1 MVTVPA
7 MKIACLQINATVGDF
22 SANAHKVAEGY
33 RSAVARGAELV
44 IAPEL
49 VLSGYPPRDLLSHPE
64 VLAAQERV
72 LPALAAGVGGVPL
85 ILGML
90 ARNERRPGK
99 ALLNAA
105 GVFQNG
111 ARTALVGK
119 TLLPSYDV
127 FDEDRYFQPADSNA
141 PVVLNGVRIGVTIC
155 EDIWNDEDFWNER
168 LYRRDPVRDLAA
180 QGIDL
185 LVNVSASPWHLGKER
200 LRAAML
206 ARVAA
211 TERVPVVQ
219 VNLVGGNDELI
230 FDGRSMGFDARGG
243 VLAKGVAF
251 DEDMVWV
258 DTAETGPPLEW
269 MKWPH
274 EEEELFNALALGLR
288 DYVHKCGF
296 KQVALG
302 LSGGIDSA
310 LAAVIAVEALGP
322 KNVLGLLMPSRYSSE
337 GSLRDAEA
345 LAATLEIERHTV
357 PIEDAFAAMLGTV
370 NPLFGGLPP
379 DITEE
384 NLQARIRGSILM
396 AVSNKTGRLV
406 LTTGNKSEL
415 AVGYCTLYG
424 DMCGGL
430 AVISDLP
437 KTWVYRVA
445 RWLNRRQEIIPWAT
459 IEKAPSAELRPGQ
472 TDQDS
477 LPPYEE
483 LDAIL
488 EAYVVRHQS
497 VSAIAA
503 EGHDEALVRDL
514 VAKIDRNEYKRRQ
527 AAPGLKVTSKAFGM
541 GRRMPIA
548 QRFRHL

>member
-1 MVTVPA
+1 

-22 SANAHKVAEGY
+22 SGNAHKVAEGY
-33 RSAVARGAELV
+33 SKAVARGAELV

-64 VLAAQERV
+64 VLTAQERV
-72 LPALAAGVGGVPL
+72 LPALAAGVGQVPL

-90 ARNERRPGK
+90 APNEQRPGK

-111 ARTALVGK
+111 ARTALVAK

-127 FDEDRYFQPADSNA
+127 FDEDRYFQPSESTA

-155 EDIWNDEDFWNER
+155 EDIWNDEDFWDER
-168 LYRRDPVRDLAA
+168 LYRRDPVKELVA

-185 LVNVSASPWHLGKER
+185 LVNISASPWHLGKER

-243 VLAKGVAF
+243 VLAKGLAF

-258 DTAETGPPLEW
+258 DTAETGSPLEW

-274 EEEELFNALALGLR
+274 EEEELFYALALGLR

-310 LAAVIAVEALGP
+310 LTAVIAVEALGP
-322 KNVLGLLMPSRYSSE
+322 DNVLGLLMPSRYSSE
-337 GSLRDAEA
+337 GSIRDAKA
-345 LAATLEIERHTV
+345 LAATLEIEHHIV
-357 PIEDAFAAMLGTV
+357 PIEDAFVAMLGTV

-437 KTWVYRVA
+437 KTWVYRIA
-445 RWLNRRQEIIPWAT
+445 RWLNRRQEIIPWST
-459 IEKAPSAELRPGQ
+459 LEKPPSAELRPGQ
-472 TDQDS
+472 TDQDT

-488 EAYVVRHQS
+488 DAYVVRHQS
-497 VSAIAA
+497 VPAIVA

>member
-1 MVTVPA
+1 
-7 MKIACLQINATVGDF
+7 MKVACLQINATVGDF
-22 SANAHKVAEGY
+22 PGNARKVMDGY

-44 IAPEL
+44 LAPEL
-49 VLSGYPPRDLLSHPE
+49 ILSGYPPRDLLSHPE
-64 VLAAQERV
+64 VLEAQNRV
-72 LPALAAGVGGVPL
+72 LPTLMEGVGSVPL
-85 ILGML
+85 ILGLL
-90 ARNERRPGK
+90 APNKRRPGK
-99 ALLNAA
+99 PLLNAA
-105 GVFQNG
+105 TVIQNG
-111 ARTALVGK
+111 QRIHTIAK

-127 FDEDRYFQPADSNA
+127 FDEDRYFQAAEDPPRPIN
-141 PVVLNGVRIGVTIC
+141 LLGIRIGITIC
-155 EDIWNDEDFWNER
+155 EDIWNDEDFWNDR
-168 LYRRDPVRDLAA
+168 LYRRDPVKDLTA

-185 LVNVSASPWHLGKER
+185 LLNLSASPWHLGKER

-211 TERVPVVQ
+211 TERIPVIQ

-230 FDGRSMGFDARGG
+230 FDGRSMAFDARGG

-258 DTAETGPPLEW
+258 DTTETGPPLEL

-274 EEEELFNALALGLR
+274 EEEELFNALALGVR
-288 DYVHKCGF
+288 DYVRKCGF
-296 KQVALG
+296 RQVALG

-322 KNVLGLLMPSRYSSE
+322 QNVLGVLMPSRYSSP
-337 GSLRDAEA
+337 GSITDAQA
-345 LAATLEIERHTV
+345 LARNLEIEHHLI
-357 PIEDAFAAMLGTV
+357 PIEDAFTSLLATV
-370 NPLFGGLPP
+370 TPFFQGLPA

-384 NLQARIRGSILM
+384 NLQSRIRGAILM
-396 AVSNKTGRLV
+396 ALSNKTGRLV

-430 AVISDLP
+430 AVLADLP
-437 KTWVYRVA
+437 KTWVYRIA
-445 RWLNRRQEIIPWAT
+445 RWLNRRQEIIPWAS
-459 IEKAPSAELRPGQ
+459 IEKPPSAELRPGQ
-472 TDQDS
+472 TDQDT

-488 EAYVVRHQS
+488 DAYIVRHRS
-497 VSAIAA
+497 IPEIVA

-514 VAKIDRNEYKRRQ
+514 VAKMDRNEYKRRQ

-548 QRFRHL
+548 QRFQHI

>member
-1 MVTVPA
+1 
-7 MKIACLQINATVGDF
+7 MKIACLQINAIVGDF
-22 SANAHKVAEGY
+22 PGNAHKVIEGY
-33 RSAVARGAELV
+33 RSAVARGAGLV
-44 IAPEL
+44 VAPEL
-49 VLSGYPPRDLLSHPE
+49 VLSGYPPRDLLSQADVME
-64 VLAAQERV
+64 AQDRV
-72 LPALAAGVGGVPL
+72 MPGLMQAVGAVPL
-85 ILGML
+85 ILGLL
-90 ARNERRPGK
+90 ARNEKRPGK
-99 ALLNAA
+99 SLLNAA
-105 GVFQNG
+105 GVFQDG
-111 ARTALVGK
+111 RLTALIGK

-127 FDEDRYFQPADSNA
+127 FDEDRYFQPAESNS
-141 PVVLNGVRIGVTIC
+141 PVVLDGVRVGITIC

-168 LYRRDPVRDLAA
+168 LYRRDPVRELAA

-211 TERVPVVQ
+211 TEKVPVVQ

-258 DTAETGPPLEW
+258 DTTESGPPLEL

-296 KQVALG
+296 KRVALG

-322 KNVLGLLMPSRYSSE
+322 KQVTGLLMPSRYSSE
-337 GSLRDAEA
+337 GSIQDAEA
-345 LAATLEIERHTV
+345 LARTLEIAHHTV
-357 PIEDAFAAMLGTV
+357 PIEDAFSALLGTV
-370 NPLFGGLPP
+370 GPLFQGMPP

-384 NLQARIRGSILM
+384 NLQARIRGAILM
-396 AVSNKTGRLV
+396 ALSNKTGSLI
-406 LTTGNKSEL
+406 LTTGNKSEV

-459 IEKAPSAELRPGQ
+459 IEKAPSAELRHGQ

-488 EAYVVRHQS
+488 DAYVVRHQS
-497 VSAIAA
+497 VRAIVA

-514 VAKIDRNEYKRRQ
+514 VGKIDRNEYKRRQ

-548 QRFRHL
+548 QRYRHL